1 MKNFLKITILI
12 LLFINNVQAEY
23 VDRVQWE
30 KDPPQAYK
38 ECGIFGFFCDIY
50 MPASSNKLKASHG
63 SYIKV
68 YNQDG
73 KEIDNFMVKTIYYE
87 KDKKRC
93 YISKQLKEEP
103 ETYLTVHN
111 CTKVEKS
118 ERDKKSDINR
128 KKSKIK
134 LSCKMD
140 KVHVVKK
147 SDGTPV
153 DVWYDKKFIK
163 KNLAEIAKPVI
174 YETNKENYPIW
185 VNESGTISQYQN
197 ENGFGYI
204 NESDAKEDG
213 YITIHFISINYLDL
227 SLKSEHSL
235 PIKDD
240 DSRFNYNFNNK
251 PEISSIGYGECK
263 KIKWEY

>member
-30 KDPPQAYK
+30 KDSPQAYK

-87 KDKKRC
+87 KEKKRC

-134 LSCKMD
+134 LSCKIN
-140 KVHVVKK
+140 KINILTK
-147 SDGTPV
+147 SDGTPE
-153 DVWYDKKFIK
+153 DLWFDEKYIN
-163 KNLAEIAKPVI
+163 KNFSQVAKPVI
-174 YETNKENYPIW
+174 YETNKESYPVWID
-185 VNESGTISQYQN
+185 ESGTIAQYHN
-197 ENGFGYI
+197 ENGFGI
-204 NESDAKEDG
+204 ISESDAKING
-213 YITIHFISINYLDL
+213 YVNIYFTSMSYSNLSFITEQSLAIKNNDSIF
-227 SLKSEHSL
+227 K
-235 PIKDD
+235 
-240 DSRFNYNFNNK
+240 YNFKNK
-251 PEISSIGYGECK
+251 PEIISIAYGKCK
-263 KIKWEY
+263 KLKWEY